1 MPTFSIYTSHIY
13 CIYEVI
19 LELIH
24 NAVLRLITITI
35 YLTACLR
42 VACMRVRVCAVAWHT
57 LLLLVHC
64 AITVDATII
73 LAFSSCSAFDA
84 NGRSIEF
91 CRDRGFKFCIFFF
104 HKKKS
109 TISLAKCRLVHRRT
123 EVWISCSTII
133 FGKSY
138 WDYMSALD
146 SRSVED
152 HNNKWW
158 ILSGFRWVYN
168 NFVIISIALNFAI
181 FVLPF
186 NSAF

>member
-104 HKKKS
+104 TRKK
-109 TISLAKCRLVHRRT
+109 VQ
-123 EVWISCSTII
+123 
-133 FGKSY
+133 
-138 WDYMSALD
+138 
-146 SRSVED
+146 
-152 HNNKWW
+152 
-158 ILSGFRWVYN
+158 FRWPSAVWYTEEQRCELVVRQS
-168 NFVIISIALNFAI
+168 FLERATGIIW
-181 FVLPF
+181 VLWTHAP
-186 NSAF
+186 